1 MLMERKAGKKLV
13 SISVELYPVDMRRLS
28 SVDAAFWFA
37 ETHTWHMHGAALT
50 VCDPSDAPGFC
61 FRAVKDLVA
70 SRLPEMPEL
79 RYRVAG
85 APLGL
90 DRPWFVEDRELDID
104 YHIRQV
110 AVPEPGGRR
119 ELEDLAGHLMSYPLD
134 RDRPLWEMWF
144 IEGLEHGRVA
154 ILTKMHHALVDGVSG
169 AGLSEIMLDISPQ
182 PRPPAVGG
190 GPSSRRGM
198 PPFELRAL
206 GGIFN
211 VVART
216 PYRVLRIAQQ
226 TLSQQLAVRGLANK
240 PPRFFEAPTTR
251 FNAEISTQRRIS
263 SSRVPLD
270 RVKAVKRAFGV
281 KLNDVVLA
289 LVSGA
294 MRRYLLDRDELPDRP
309 LVAQIP
315 ISTHGEST
323 EIGNQI
329 SSMTVSLATDNADP
343 AERMKTIHGN
353 SQGAKEMAKALTAHQ
368 IMGLTETTPPG
379 LLALAARAYTASHI
393 GGHVAPINLV
403 VSNVPGPDFAIY
415 LAGSVVERLVPLGPV
430 MLEVALNITCLSYN
444 GFVDFG
450 FVTTPE
456 IASDIDEL
464 ADAIEPA
471 LRELEEAAG
480 LVPAS

>member
-1 MLMERKAGKKLV
+1 
-13 SISVELYPVDMRRLS
+13 MRRLS

-37 ETHTWHMHGAALT
+37 ETHAWHMHGGGLT
-50 VCDPSDAPGFC
+50 ICDPSGVPDFC
-61 FRAVKDLVA
+61 FRAVKNLLA

-90 DRPWFVEDRELDID
+90 DRPWFVEERELDID
-104 YHIRQV
+104 YHIRRI

-119 ELEDLAGHLMSYPLD
+119 ELEDLVGRLMSYPLD

-144 IEGLEHGRVA
+144 VEGLEHGRVA

-169 AGLSEIMLDISPQ
+169 TSLSEIMLDISPQ
-182 PRPPAVGG
+182 PRPPAVEGS
-190 GPSSRRGM
+190 PSSTRGI

-211 VVART
+211 VVVKT
-216 PYRVLRIAQQ
+216 PYRLLRIARQ

-294 MRRYLLDRDELPDRP
+294 IRRYLLDRGELPDRP

-315 ISTHGEST
+315 ISTHGESR

-329 SSMTVSLATDNADP
+329 SSMTVRLGTEIADP
-343 AERMKTIHGN
+343 AERMKTIYDN
-353 SQGAKEMAKALTAHQ
+353 SQGAKEMAKAL
-368 IMGLTETTPPG
+368 
-379 LLALAARAYTASHI
+379 
-393 GGHVAPINLV
+393 
-403 VSNVPGPDFAIY
+403 
-415 LAGSVVERLVPLGPV
+415 
-430 MLEVALNITCLSYN
+430 
-444 GFVDFG
+444 
-450 FVTTPE
+450 
-456 IASDIDEL
+456 
-464 ADAIEPA
+464 
-471 LRELEEAAG
+471 
-480 LVPAS
+480 